1 MRALRPG
8 GGVFVNFG
16 DLDETVSGIAGLAEG
31 LVRSD
36 PRYLHY
42 RDAVEAAA
50 AHAEYRNRVFV
61 PPRPLDSYLG
71 AMEEAGFEVLDVREE
86 TIEARVSEW
95 FEFLS
100 AYHDAVLGWVGGPE
114 PTPGA
119 LRDRVHLI
127 RHAMETLFGG
137 RPSFDASWTY
147 ITARKPF

>member
-1 MRALRPG
+1 M
-8 GGVFVNFG
+8 
-16 DLDETVSGIAGLAEG
+16 
-31 LVRSD
+31 
-36 PRYLHY
+36 
-42 RDAVEAAA
+42 
-50 AHAEYRNRVFV
+50 
-61 PPRPLDSYLG
+61 
-71 AMEEAGFEVLDVREE
+71 
-86 TIEARVSEW
+86 SEW

-137 RPSFDASWTY
+137 RPSFDARWTY